1 MSDNFKNEKLLNGP
15 LDQNFLPENN
25 SPQLNAKEFLKQT
38 PEEELK
44 NIFGYN
50 EPSTLEKVVQNA
62 SVPLEKIK
70 PIIAPKQFTSE
81 KIREK
86 VFEVSKNKIST
97 KKIIYAIILFS
108 FILFLALYI
117 WGGILKLD

>member
-1 MSDNFKNEKLLNGP
+1 
-15 LDQNFLPENN
+15 
-25 SPQLNAKEFLKQT
+25 
-38 PEEELK
+38 
-44 NIFGYN
+44 
-50 EPSTLEKVVQNA
+50 
-62 SVPLEKIK
+62 LEKIK